1 MNATQSN
8 ALSSFAQ
15 AINWL
20 SNAYWYEHVDITQ
33 VEVNLDRAKENI
45 KDALE
50 DIEQYRTTLNK

>member
-8 ALSSFAQ
+8 ALSSLAQ